1 MNLAVGARGRNPH
14 GETWT
19 YRYPRRI
26 GSVPV
31 VVMKV
36 VRAADIA
43 GAGGDV
49 PVRVADAL
57 VSIDIQGR
65 SPGAPVVGPDRFY
78 VAGVCIG
85 G

>member
-1 MNLAVGARGRNPH
+1 
-14 GETWT
+14 
-19 YRYPRRI
+19 
-26 GSVPV
+26 
-31 VVMKV
+31 MKV

>member
-1 MNLAVGARGRNPH
+1 
-14 GETWT
+14 
-19 YRYPRRI
+19 
-26 GSVPV
+26 
-31 VVMKV
+31 MKV

-65 SPGAPVVGPDRFY
+65 SPGAPAGGPDRFY